1 MLIRTH
7 MEELKERTNEVLY
20 ETYRTQKL
28 ALSDGT
34 EVDGAGSPLS
44 KFEEEKIAHE
54 AKMAKMESEMKA
66 VFQQKVAEKE
76 SKLKQSED
84 ELYQRHREMKEQLE
98 KQRLEL
104 EEKKKRL
111 ESGRPG
117 TPEKAKKAKGLFK

>member
-1 MLIRTH
+1 

-28 ALSDGT
+28 ALSDGS
-34 EVDGAGSPLS
+34 ELGSPLT
-44 KFEEEKIAHE
+44 KFDEEKNVHE
-54 AKMAKMESEMKA
+54 AKMAKMENEMKA

-76 SKLKQSED
+76 SKLKQSEE

-98 KQRLEL
+98 KQRTEL

-117 TPEKAKKAKGLFK
+117 TPEKSKKPKGLFK